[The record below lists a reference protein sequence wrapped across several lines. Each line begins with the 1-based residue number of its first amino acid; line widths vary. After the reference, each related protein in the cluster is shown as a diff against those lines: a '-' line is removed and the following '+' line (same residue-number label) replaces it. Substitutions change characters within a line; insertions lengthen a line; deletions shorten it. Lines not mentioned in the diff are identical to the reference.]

1 LKNENATLRR
11 HIQTLEAEVA
21 TLQAKVINVW
31 GTC

>member
-11 HIQTLEAEVA
+11 RIQTLEAEIA